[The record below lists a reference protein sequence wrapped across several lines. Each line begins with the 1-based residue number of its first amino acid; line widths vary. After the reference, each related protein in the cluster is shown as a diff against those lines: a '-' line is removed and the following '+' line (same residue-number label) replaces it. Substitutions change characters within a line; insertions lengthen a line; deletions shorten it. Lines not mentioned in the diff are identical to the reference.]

1 MTKSTATLFSY
12 FCYKVPQKERVKNG
26 VTSVLKHNFKEKAR
40 LAPDKKKRK
49 EKHNINIFSRTCLG
63 MWGCG

>member
-12 FCYKVPQKERVKNG
+12 FCDKVPQKERVENG
-26 VTSVLKHNFKEKAR
+26 GILVLKHNCKERAR

-49 EKHNINIFSRTCLG
+49 EKHTISISFLG
-63 MWGCG
+63 LV